1 MRTTLTLDDDLAEA
15 LKERARRADQS
26 FNQVVNDILRRG
38 LSPALAEVEPG
49 YVVRPHRSG
58 FRPDVEPL
66 RLNQIND
73 QVTARVPDELVDA
86 LDAAAAQ
93 LKHSRA
99 EIIRRALERYLE
111 DFQDLE
117 IAMERLLDPADP
129 VLDWDEVGDGLLD
142 SDYAQRRTRTS
153 ASAPPRR

>member
-1 MRTTLTLDDDLAEA
+1 M
-15 LKERARRADQS
+15 S
-26 FNQVVNDILRRG
+26 
-38 LSPALAEVEPG
+38 
-49 YVVRPHRSG
+49 
-58 FRPDVEPL
+58 
-66 RLNQIND
+66 

-129 VLDWDEVGDGLLD
+129 VLDWEEVRDGLLD
-142 SDYAQRRTRTS
+142 SD
-153 ASAPPRR
+153 